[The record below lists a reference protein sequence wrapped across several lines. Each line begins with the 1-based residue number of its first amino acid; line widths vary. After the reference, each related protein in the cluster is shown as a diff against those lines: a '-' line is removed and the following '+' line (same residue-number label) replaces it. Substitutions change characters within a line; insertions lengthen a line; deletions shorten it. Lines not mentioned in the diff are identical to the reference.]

1 MAKIRVYEL
10 AKQLSVSS
18 KELMDVLKEIG
29 ADIRSHQSGIDDS
42 IARKAVSLI
51 MKRVVKGEDVVQK
64 SSTSK
69 SIESVAMSS
78 SSTKDQDDT
87 AKVEQAFKKVEP
99 VQNKVEQ
106 ASKKVEPVQNKIEQI
121 SKKVE
126 PVQNKVEQ
134 APKKVEPVQNKVEQA
149 SKKVESVQ
157 NKVEQASKKVESVQ
171 NKVEQEPQKIEPIQN
186 KVEQTPKK
194 VEPVQKTDVKN
205 IKLEQ
210 NQVKEN
216 KQASLKPV
224 EKVDVVKKEML
235 KDKQFNDEIESKK
248 LSNSVK
254 KDGFGNQQ
262 KQNKEGQNKNNFQR
276 KDNKDGFGNQ
286 QGQNRDGQNRSFRK
300 DKDVKDGA
308 GNQQG
313 QNRDGQNRNFQRRDG
328 KDGFGSQQG
337 QSRENKDGQNRNF
350 RRDRDGKDGFG
361 SQQGQNRDGQNRNFQ
376 RRDGK
381 DGFGNQQ
388 GQNRDGQNRNF
399 QRRDGKDGFGNQQGQ
414 NRDGQNRNFQC
425 RDGKDGFANKQGQN
439 RDGQNRGLG
448 GMKFDASMFQDKDKP
463 ERPAKSSSRN
473 QQSKKNNNYG
483 MDMSLLG
490 KASQV
495 NQKQQRQRIDKKD
508 KDLEELESKKA
519 ITKPI
524 KKATP
529 KKNVVKQVVEEV
541 KPEIFEIAFP
551 ITIGELAPILSLKT
565 SDILMKLLQ
574 NGRML
579 AVNHSLDK
587 DLIFSILDLFEIP
600 HEKVEF
606 KEDVVSEED
615 EEDDPR
621 FMIARPPVVTILG
634 HVDHGKTSLLDAI
647 RKSNVTAGEAGG
659 ITQKIGA
666 YVVEH
671 DSKKIVF
678 LDTPGH
684 EAFTAMRAR
693 GAQVTDIAVLVVAAD
708 DGVMPQ
714 TIEAINHAKA
724 AKVPIIVAINKID
737 KPGSNPERVKQQ
749 LSEHGLIPEDWGGD
763 VICVPVSAKAK
774 MGIDDLLEMIT
785 LVADIQEL
793 KANPRRRAYGVIL
806 ESRLDKGLGCM
817 ATVLVQKGT
826 LKPGDSVIAGLTSG
840 KVRVLINE
848 KGERVKKATP
858 SIPVEIVGLT
868 DLPNAGDI
876 LRVVKDDKM
885 ARQISDERQTRDR
898 ERHLVSGPRTT
909 LQDIFKT
916 MSEGEKKQ
924 LDVLIKADSNGS
936 VEAIKHSLA
945 KLPDDE
951 VKVNV
956 IHGAVGAVS
965 ESDVLLARASNSLII
980 GFNIK
985 MEANIKKLADQE
997 KVAIRNYDVIYRMIE
1012 DIQAAMKGMLEPEYE
1027 SVLTGTAEVR
1037 QLFKAS
1043 KVGVI
1048 AGSYVSSGKVMRNS
1062 DLKIYRNKKLIH
1074 EGKIES
1080 LKRFKDDV
1088 REVIEGFE
1096 CGITVENFND
1106 IQVGDTIEAYIMKEK
1121 VR

>member
-18 KELMDVLKEIG
+18 KEVMDVLKDLG
-29 ADIRSHQSGIDDS
+29 ADVRSHQSGIDDS
-42 IARKAVSLI
+42 VARKAVSVI
-51 MKRVVKGEDVVQK
+51 MKRSFKGEEVPKAVPSKPVDKTEKSDIKVEKKEIKQDNIKTVPISPKEQVKESPKTEQK
-64 SSTSK
+64 IEKQPVKIEQKVEKQENIVKVESK
-69 SIESVAMSS
+69 VEPQQ
-78 SSTKDQDDT
+78 K
-87 AKVEQAFKKVEP
+87 KVEQIQPQKESSVQKKVE
-99 VQNKVEQ
+99 VTSKVSEE
-106 ASKKVEPVQNKIEQI
+106 KVKIEQ
-121 SKKVE
+121 S
-126 PVQNKVEQ
+126 
-134 APKKVEPVQNKVEQA
+134 
-149 SKKVESVQ
+149 
-157 NKVEQASKKVESVQ
+157 
-171 NKVEQEPQKIEPIQN
+171 
-186 KVEQTPKK
+186 
-194 VEPVQKTDVKN
+194 
-205 IKLEQ
+205 L
-210 NQVKEN
+210 KEN
-216 KQASLKPV
+216 KQSVKNV
-224 EKVDVVKKEML
+224 EKIDTVKEKDIIKEKKINDSEL
-235 KDKQFNDEIESKK
+235 KKVQ
-248 LSNSVK
+248 NSVK
-254 KDGFGNQQ
+254 KDGLGT
-262 KQNKEGQNKNNFQR
+262 
-276 KDNKDGFGNQ
+276 Q
-286 QGQNRDGQNRSFRK
+286 QGQGLNKDGQNRNFRR
-300 DKDVKDGA
+300 DREGKDGL
-308 GNQQG
+308 GTQQGQG
-313 QNRDGQNRNFQRRDG
+313 QNRDGQNRNFRRDRDG
-328 KDGFGSQQG
+328 KDGLGTQQG
-337 QSRENKDGQNRNF
+337 QGQNRDGQNRNFRRDRDGKDGLGTQQGQGQNRDGQNRNFRRDRDGKDGLGTQQGQGQNRDGQNRNF

-361 SQQGQNRDGQNRNFQ
+361 GQQGQGQNRDGQNRNF
-376 RRDGK
+376 RRDRDGK
-381 DGFGNQQ
+381 DGFGGQQGQ

-399 QRRDGKDGFGNQQGQ
+399 RRDRDGKDGFGN
-414 NRDGQNRNFQC
+414 
-425 RDGKDGFANKQGQN
+425 KQGQN
-439 RDGQNRGLG
+439 KDGQSRGIG

-473 QQSKKNNNYG
+473 QKQQKNYG

-490 KASQV
+490 KPSQI
-495 NQKQQRQRIDKKD
+495 NQKQQRQRNEKKE
-508 KDLEELESKKA
+508 KDFEELAPKKV
-519 ITKPI
+519 IQKTV

-529 KKNVVKQVVEEV
+529 KKNVVKPVVEEV
-541 KPEIFEIAFP
+541 KPEVFEIAFP
-551 ITIGELAPILSLKT
+551 ITIGELASILSLKS

-587 DLIFSILDLFEIP
+587 DLIFSILDLFEIQ

-737 KPGSNPERVKQQ
+737 KPGANPERVKQQ

-848 KGERVKKATP
+848 RGERVKKATP

-868 DLPNAGDI
+868 ELPNAGDI

-956 IHGAVGAVS
+956 IHGAVGAIS

>member
-18 KELMDVLKEIG
+18 KEVMDVLKDLG
-29 ADIRSHQSGIDDS
+29 ADVRSHQSGIDDS
-42 IARKAVSLI
+42 VARKAVSVI
-51 MKRVVKGEDVVQK
+51 MKRAFKGEEVLKAVPSKPVDKTEKSDVKVEKKEIKQDNIKTVSISPKEQVKEHIKPEQKIEKQPVKMEQKVEKQENVVKVDSKVEPQQK
-64 SSTSK
+64 
-69 SIESVAMSS
+69 
-78 SSTKDQDDT
+78 
-87 AKVEQAFKKVEP
+87 KVEQFQPQKESSAQKKVEITSK
-99 VQNKVEQ
+99 VSEEKVKVEQ
-106 ASKKVEPVQNKIEQI
+106 P
-121 SKKVE
+121 
-126 PVQNKVEQ
+126 
-134 APKKVEPVQNKVEQA
+134 
-149 SKKVESVQ
+149 
-157 NKVEQASKKVESVQ
+157 
-171 NKVEQEPQKIEPIQN
+171 
-186 KVEQTPKK
+186 
-194 VEPVQKTDVKN
+194 
-205 IKLEQ
+205 L
-210 NQVKEN
+210 KEN
-216 KQASLKPV
+216 KQSVKNV
-224 EKVDVVKKEML
+224 EKIDTVKENIKEKKINDSEVKKV
-235 KDKQFNDEIESKK
+235 QNF
-248 LSNSVK
+248 VK
-254 KDGFGNQQ
+254 KDSLGTQQ
-262 KQNKEGQNKNNFQR
+262 SQGQNKDGQNRNFR
-276 KDNKDGFGNQ
+276 KDRDGKDGLGSQ
-286 QGQNRDGQNRSFRK
+286 QGQGQNKDGQNRSFRR
-300 DKDVKDGA
+300 DRDGKDGF
-308 GNQQG
+308 GGQQGQG
-313 QNRDGQNRNFQRRDG
+313 QNRDGQNRNFRRDRDGKDGLGSQQGQGQNRDGQNRNFRRDRDG
-328 KDGFGSQQG
+328 KDGFGGQQG
-337 QSRENKDGQNRNF
+337 QGQNRDGQNRNFRRDRDGKDGFGGQQGQGQNKDGQNRNF

-361 SQQGQNRDGQNRNFQ
+361 
-376 RRDGK
+376 
-381 DGFGNQQ
+381 
-388 GQNRDGQNRNF
+388 
-399 QRRDGKDGFGNQQGQ
+399 
-414 NRDGQNRNFQC
+414 
-425 RDGKDGFANKQGQN
+425 NKQGQN
-439 RDGQNRGLG
+439 KDGQSRGMG

-463 ERPAKSSSRN
+463 EKPAKSSSRN
-473 QQSKKNNNYG
+473 QKQQKNYG

-490 KASQV
+490 KPSQI
-495 NQKQQRQRIDKKD
+495 NQKQQRQRNEKKD
-508 KDLEELESKKA
+508 KDFEELAPKKV
-519 ITKPI
+519 IQKTV

-529 KKNVVKQVVEEV
+529 KKNVVKTVIEEV
-541 KPEIFEIAFP
+541 KPEVFEIAFP
-551 ITIGELAPILSLKT
+551 ITIGELASILSLKS

-848 KGERVKKATP
+848 RGERVKKATP

-868 DLPNAGDI
+868 ELPNAGDI

-885 ARQISDERQTRDR
+885 ARQISDERQIRDR

-956 IHGAVGAVS
+956 IHGAVGVIS

-1012 DIQAAMKGMLEPEYE
+1012 DIQSAMKGMLEPEYE

>member
-18 KELMDVLKEIG
+18 KEVMDVLKDLG
-29 ADIRSHQSGIDDS
+29 ADVRSHQSGIDDS
-42 IARKAVSLI
+42 VARKAVSVI
-51 MKRVVKGEDVVQK
+51 MKRSFKGEEVPKAVPSKPVDKTEKSDIKVEKKEIKQDNIKTVPISPKEQVKESPKTEQK
-64 SSTSK
+64 IEKQPVKIEQKVEKQENIVKVESK
-69 SIESVAMSS
+69 VEPQQ
-78 SSTKDQDDT
+78 K
-87 AKVEQAFKKVEP
+87 KVEQIQPQKESSVQKKVE
-99 VQNKVEQ
+99 VTSKVSEE
-106 ASKKVEPVQNKIEQI
+106 KVKIEQ
-121 SKKVE
+121 S
-126 PVQNKVEQ
+126 
-134 APKKVEPVQNKVEQA
+134 
-149 SKKVESVQ
+149 
-157 NKVEQASKKVESVQ
+157 
-171 NKVEQEPQKIEPIQN
+171 
-186 KVEQTPKK
+186 
-194 VEPVQKTDVKN
+194 
-205 IKLEQ
+205 L
-210 NQVKEN
+210 KEN
-216 KQASLKPV
+216 KQSVKNV
-224 EKVDVVKKEML
+224 EKIDTVKEKDIIKEKKINDSEL
-235 KDKQFNDEIESKK
+235 KKVQ
-248 LSNSVK
+248 NSVK
-254 KDGFGNQQ
+254 KDGLGT
-262 KQNKEGQNKNNFQR
+262 
-276 KDNKDGFGNQ
+276 Q
-286 QGQNRDGQNRSFRK
+286 QGQGLNKDGQNRNFRR
-300 DKDVKDGA
+300 DREGKDGL
-308 GNQQG
+308 GTQQGQG
-313 QNRDGQNRNFQRRDG
+313 QNRDGQNRNFRRDRDG
-328 KDGFGSQQG
+328 KDGLGTQQG
-337 QSRENKDGQNRNF
+337 QGQNRDGQNRNFRRDRDGKDGLGTQQGQGQNRDGQNRNF

-361 SQQGQNRDGQNRNFQ
+361 
-376 RRDGK
+376 
-381 DGFGNQQ
+381 
-388 GQNRDGQNRNF
+388 
-399 QRRDGKDGFGNQQGQ
+399 
-414 NRDGQNRNFQC
+414 
-425 RDGKDGFANKQGQN
+425 NKQGQN
-439 RDGQNRGLG
+439 KDGQSRGIG

-473 QQSKKNNNYG
+473 QKQQKNYG

-490 KASQV
+490 KPSQI
-495 NQKQQRQRIDKKD
+495 NQKQQRQRNEKKE
-508 KDLEELESKKA
+508 KDFEELAPKKV
-519 ITKPI
+519 IQKTV

-529 KKNVVKQVVEEV
+529 KKNVVKPVVEEV
-541 KPEIFEIAFP
+541 KPEVFEIAFP
-551 ITIGELAPILSLKT
+551 ITIGELASILSLKS

-587 DLIFSILDLFEIP
+587 DLIFSILDLFEIQ

-737 KPGSNPERVKQQ
+737 KPGANPERVKQQ

-848 KGERVKKATP
+848 RGERVKKATP

-868 DLPNAGDI
+868 ELPNAGDI

-956 IHGAVGAVS
+956 IHGAVGAIS

>member
-1 MAKIRVYEL
+1 
-10 AKQLSVSS
+10 
-18 KELMDVLKEIG
+18 
-29 ADIRSHQSGIDDS
+29 
-42 IARKAVSLI
+42 
-51 MKRVVKGEDVVQK
+51 
-64 SSTSK
+64 
-69 SIESVAMSS
+69 
-78 SSTKDQDDT
+78 
-87 AKVEQAFKKVEP
+87 
-99 VQNKVEQ
+99 
-106 ASKKVEPVQNKIEQI
+106 
-121 SKKVE
+121 
-126 PVQNKVEQ
+126 
-134 APKKVEPVQNKVEQA
+134 
-149 SKKVESVQ
+149 
-157 NKVEQASKKVESVQ
+157 
-171 NKVEQEPQKIEPIQN
+171 
-186 KVEQTPKK
+186 
-194 VEPVQKTDVKN
+194 
-205 IKLEQ
+205 
-210 NQVKEN
+210 
-216 KQASLKPV
+216 
-224 EKVDVVKKEML
+224 EMT
-235 KDKQFNDEIESKK
+235 
-248 LSNSVK
+248 
-254 KDGFGNQQ
+254 
-262 KQNKEGQNKNNFQR
+262 
-276 KDNKDGFGNQ
+276 
-286 QGQNRDGQNRSFRK
+286 
-300 DKDVKDGA
+300 
-308 GNQQG
+308 
-313 QNRDGQNRNFQRRDG
+313 
-328 KDGFGSQQG
+328 
-337 QSRENKDGQNRNF
+337 
-350 RRDRDGKDGFG
+350 
-361 SQQGQNRDGQNRNFQ
+361 
-376 RRDGK
+376 
-381 DGFGNQQ
+381 
-388 GQNRDGQNRNF
+388 
-399 QRRDGKDGFGNQQGQ
+399 
-414 NRDGQNRNFQC
+414 
-425 RDGKDGFANKQGQN
+425 
-439 RDGQNRGLG
+439 
-448 GMKFDASMFQDKDKP
+448 
-463 ERPAKSSSRN
+463 
-473 QQSKKNNNYG
+473 
-483 MDMSLLG
+483 LLG
-490 KASQV
+490 KPSQI
-495 NQKQQRQRIDKKD
+495 NQKQQRQRNEKKD
-508 KDLEELESKKA
+508 KDFEELAPKKV
-519 ITKPI
+519 IQKTV

-529 KKNVVKQVVEEV
+529 KKNVVKQPVVEEV
-541 KPEIFEIAFP
+541 KPEVFEIAFP
-551 ITIGELAPILSLKT
+551 ITIGELASILSLKS

-621 FMIARPPVVTILG
+621 FMVARPPVVTILG

-737 KPGSNPERVKQQ
+737 KPGANPERVKQQ

-826 LKPGDSVIAGLTSG
+826 LKPSDSVIAGLTSG

-848 KGERVKKATP
+848 RGERVKKATP

-956 IHGAVGAVS
+956 IHGAVGAIS

>member
-106 ASKKVEPVQNKIEQI
+106 VSKKVEPAQNKVEQA

-134 APKKVEPVQNKVEQA
+134 AFKKVEP
-149 SKKVESVQ
+149 
-157 NKVEQASKKVESVQ
+157 VQ

-194 VEPVQKTDVKN
+194 VESVQKTDVKN

-254 KDGFGNQQ
+254 KDGFVNQQ

-376 RRDGK
+376 R
-381 DGFGNQQ
+381 
-388 GQNRDGQNRNF
+388 
-399 QRRDGKDGFGNQQGQ
+399 
-414 NRDGQNRNFQC
+414 

-737 KPGSNPERVKQQ
+737 KPGSNPEKVKQQ

-956 IHGAVGAVS
+956 IHGAVGAIS

>member
-18 KELMDVLKEIG
+18 KEVMDVLKDLG
-29 ADIRSHQSGIDDS
+29 VDIRSHQSGIDEA
-42 IARKAVSLI
+42 IARKAVSVI
-51 MKRVVKGEDVVQK
+51 MKKAFKSEDA
-64 SSTSK
+64 SK
-69 SIESVAMSS
+69 QVA
-78 SSTKDQDDT
+78 KEE
-87 AKVEQAFKKVEP
+87 KVEQKSIPSTEQKV
-99 VQNKVEQ
+99 K
-106 ASKKVEPVQNKIEQI
+106 EQI
-121 SKKVE
+121 KTEATIK
-126 PVQNKVEQ
+126 Q
-134 APKKVEPVQNKVEQA
+134 ADQSQ
-149 SKKVESVQ
+149 KKVESVQ
-157 NKVEQASKKVESVQ
+157 KKS
-171 NKVEQEPQKIEPIQN
+171 EQEQ
-186 KVEQTPKK
+186 KK
-194 VEPVQKTDVKN
+194 VEPVQKKVEQVQKKVEPVQKKTEQEQKKVEPVQKKVEQEQKKVEPVQKKTEQEQKKVEINESKN
-205 IKLEQ
+205 VNVDQI
-210 NQVKEN
+210 KEN
-216 KQASLKPV
+216 KQTVKPV
-224 EKVDVVKKEML
+224 EKVDTPKKEIV
-235 KDKQFNDEIESKK
+235 KDKQNETDSKK
-248 LSNSVK
+248 VSNQVK
-254 KDGFGNQQ
+254 KDGFGGQQ
-262 KQNKEGQNKNNFQR
+262 GQNRDNKDGQNRSFRRDNKDGFGGQQGQNR
-276 KDNKDGFGNQ
+276 DNKDGQNRSFRRDNKDGFGGQQGQNRDNKDGQNRGFRRDNKDGFGGQQGQNRDNKDGQNRGFRRDNKDGFGGQQGQNRDNKDGQNRGFRRDNKDGFGNR
-286 QGQNRDGQNRSFRK
+286 QGQ
-300 DKDVKDGA
+300 
-308 GNQQG
+308 
-313 QNRDGQNRNFQRRDG
+313 
-328 KDGFGSQQG
+328 
-337 QSRENKDGQNRNF
+337 NKDGQNR
-350 RRDRDGKDGFG
+350 DRG
-361 SQQGQNRDGQNRNFQ
+361 
-376 RRDGK
+376 
-381 DGFGNQQ
+381 
-388 GQNRDGQNRNF
+388 
-399 QRRDGKDGFGNQQGQ
+399 
-414 NRDGQNRNFQC
+414 
-425 RDGKDGFANKQGQN
+425 A
-439 RDGQNRGLG
+439 
-448 GMKFDASMFQDKDKP
+448 MKIDLSMFQDKDKP
-463 ERPAKSSSRN
+463 ERPAKSSSRS

-490 KASQV
+490 KASQI
-495 NQKQQRQRIDKKD
+495 NQKQQRQRNEKKD

-519 ITKPI
+519 IAKPV

-551 ITIGELAPILSLKT
+551 ITIGELAPILSLKS
-565 SDILMKLLQ
+565 SDVLMKLLQ

-621 FMIARPPVVTILG
+621 FMVARPPVVTILG

-737 KPGSNPERVKQQ
+737 KPGANPERVKQQ

-848 KGERVKKATP
+848 RGERVKKATP

-956 IHGAVGAVS
+956 IHGAVGAIS

>member
-29 ADIRSHQSGIDDS
+29 ADIRYHQSGIDDS

-87 AKVEQAFKKVEP
+87 DKVEQSYKKVEP

-106 ASKKVEPVQNKIEQI
+106 S
-121 SKKVE
+121 
-126 PVQNKVEQ
+126 
-134 APKKVEPVQNKVEQA
+134 

-157 NKVEQASKKVESVQ
+157 NKVEQASKKVEPAQ

-186 KVEQTPKK
+186 KIEQTPKK
-194 VEPVQKTDVKN
+194 VESVQKTDVKN

-381 DGFGNQQ
+381 DGSGNQQ

-414 NRDGQNRNFQC
+414 NRDGQNRNFQR
-425 RDGKDGFANKQGQN
+425 RDGKDGFGNKQGQN

-551 ITIGELAPILSLKT
+551 ITIGELAPILSLKS

-574 NGRML
+574 SGRML

-587 DLIFSILDLFEIP
+587 DLIFNILDLFEIP

-621 FMIARPPVVTILG
+621 FMIPRPPVVTILG

-708 DGVMPQ
+708 EGVMPQ

-737 KPGSNPERVKQQ
+737 KPGANPERVKQQ
-749 LSEHGLIPEDWGGD
+749 LSEHDLIPEDWGGD

-774 MGIDDLLEMIT
+774 MGIDELLEMIT
-785 LVADIQEL
+785 LVADMQEL

-826 LKPGDSVIAGLTSG
+826 LKIGDSVIAGLTSG
-840 KVRVLINE
+840 KVRLLINDRS
-848 KGERVKKATP
+848 ERVKKATP
-858 SIPVEIVGLT
+858 SIPVEIVGLI

-876 LRVVKDDKM
+876 LRVVKDDKI

-956 IHGAVGAVS
+956 IHGAVGTVS

-985 MEANIKKLADQE
+985 METNIKKLAEQE

-1048 AGSYVSSGKVMRNS
+1048 AGSYVLSGKVMRNS

>member
-18 KELMDVLKEIG
+18 KEVMDVLKDLG
-29 ADIRSHQSGIDDS
+29 ADVRSHQSGIDDS
-42 IARKAVSLI
+42 VARKAVSVI
-51 MKRVVKGEDVVQK
+51 MKRSFKGEEVPKAVPSKPVDKTEKSDIKVEKKEIKQDNIKTVPISPKEQVKESPKTEQK
-64 SSTSK
+64 IEKQPVKIEQKVEKQENIVKVESK
-69 SIESVAMSS
+69 VEPQQ
-78 SSTKDQDDT
+78 K
-87 AKVEQAFKKVEP
+87 KVEQIQPQKESSVQKKVE
-99 VQNKVEQ
+99 VTSKVSEE
-106 ASKKVEPVQNKIEQI
+106 KVKIEQ
-121 SKKVE
+121 S
-126 PVQNKVEQ
+126 
-134 APKKVEPVQNKVEQA
+134 
-149 SKKVESVQ
+149 
-157 NKVEQASKKVESVQ
+157 
-171 NKVEQEPQKIEPIQN
+171 
-186 KVEQTPKK
+186 
-194 VEPVQKTDVKN
+194 
-205 IKLEQ
+205 L
-210 NQVKEN
+210 KEN
-216 KQASLKPV
+216 KQSVKNV
-224 EKVDVVKKEML
+224 EKIDTVKEKDIIKEKKINDSEL
-235 KDKQFNDEIESKK
+235 KKVQ
-248 LSNSVK
+248 NSVK
-254 KDGFGNQQ
+254 KDGLGT
-262 KQNKEGQNKNNFQR
+262 
-276 KDNKDGFGNQ
+276 Q
-286 QGQNRDGQNRSFRK
+286 QGQGLNKDGQNRNFRR
-300 DKDVKDGA
+300 DREGKDGL
-308 GNQQG
+308 GTQQGQG
-313 QNRDGQNRNFQRRDG
+313 QNRDGQNRNFRRDRDG
-328 KDGFGSQQG
+328 KDGLGTQQG
-337 QSRENKDGQNRNF
+337 QGQNRDGQNRNFRRDRDGKDGLGTQQGQGQNRDGQNRNF

-361 SQQGQNRDGQNRNFQ
+361 GQQGQGQNRDGQNRNF
-376 RRDGK
+376 RRDRDGK
-381 DGFGNQQ
+381 DGFGN
-388 GQNRDGQNRNF
+388 
-399 QRRDGKDGFGNQQGQ
+399 
-414 NRDGQNRNFQC
+414 
-425 RDGKDGFANKQGQN
+425 KQGQN
-439 RDGQNRGLG
+439 KDGQSRGIG

-473 QQSKKNNNYG
+473 QKQQKNYG

-490 KASQV
+490 KPSQI
-495 NQKQQRQRIDKKD
+495 NQKQQRQRNEKKE
-508 KDLEELESKKA
+508 KDFEELAPKKV
-519 ITKPI
+519 IQKTV

-529 KKNVVKQVVEEV
+529 KKNVVKPVVEEV
-541 KPEIFEIAFP
+541 KPEVFEIAFP
-551 ITIGELAPILSLKT
+551 ITIGELASILSLKS

-587 DLIFSILDLFEIP
+587 DLIFSILDLFEIQ

-737 KPGSNPERVKQQ
+737 KPGANPERVKQQ

-848 KGERVKKATP
+848 RGERVKKATP

-868 DLPNAGDI
+868 ELPNAGDI

-956 IHGAVGAVS
+956 IHGAVGAIS

>member
-106 ASKKVEPVQNKIEQI
+106 VSKKVEPAQNKVEQA

-134 APKKVEPVQNKVEQA
+134 AFKKVEP
-149 SKKVESVQ
+149 
-157 NKVEQASKKVESVQ
+157 VQ

-194 VEPVQKTDVKN
+194 VESVQKTDVKN

-376 RRDGK
+376 R
-381 DGFGNQQ
+381 
-388 GQNRDGQNRNF
+388 
-399 QRRDGKDGFGNQQGQ
+399 
-414 NRDGQNRNFQC
+414 

-956 IHGAVGAVS
+956 IHGAVGAIS

>member
-78 SSTKDQDDT
+78 SSTKDQDNID
-87 AKVEQAFKKVEP
+87 KVEQAPKKVEP

-106 ASKKVEPVQNKIEQI
+106 A

-157 NKVEQASKKVESVQ
+157 NKVEQ
-171 NKVEQEPQKIEPIQN
+171 EPQKIEFIQN
-186 KVEQTPKK
+186 KVEQTLKK

-276 KDNKDGFGNQ
+276 KD
-286 QGQNRDGQNRSFRK
+286 
-300 DKDVKDGA
+300 KDVKDGT
-308 GNQQG
+308 
-313 QNRDGQNRNFQRRDG
+313 
-328 KDGFGSQQG
+328 
-337 QSRENKDGQNRNF
+337 
-350 RRDRDGKDGFG
+350 G

-414 NRDGQNRNFQC
+414 NRDGQNRNFQR
-425 RDGKDGFANKQGQN
+425 RDGKDGFGNKQGQN
-439 RDGQNRGLG
+439 REGQNRGLG

-737 KPGSNPERVKQQ
+737 KPGSNPEKVKQQ

-956 IHGAVGAVS
+956 IHGAVGAIS

>member
-18 KELMDVLKEIG
+18 KEVMDVLKDLG
-29 ADIRSHQSGIDDS
+29 ADVRSHQSGIDDS
-42 IARKAVSLI
+42 VARKAVSVI
-51 MKRVVKGEDVVQK
+51 MKRAFKGEEVLKAVPSKPVDKTEKSDVKVEKKEIKQDNIKTVSISPKEQIKEHIKPEQKIEKQPVKMEQKVEKQENVVKVDSKVEPQQK
-64 SSTSK
+64 
-69 SIESVAMSS
+69 
-78 SSTKDQDDT
+78 
-87 AKVEQAFKKVEP
+87 KVEQFQPQKESSAQKKVEITSK
-99 VQNKVEQ
+99 VSEEKVKVEQ
-106 ASKKVEPVQNKIEQI
+106 P
-121 SKKVE
+121 
-126 PVQNKVEQ
+126 
-134 APKKVEPVQNKVEQA
+134 
-149 SKKVESVQ
+149 
-157 NKVEQASKKVESVQ
+157 
-171 NKVEQEPQKIEPIQN
+171 
-186 KVEQTPKK
+186 
-194 VEPVQKTDVKN
+194 
-205 IKLEQ
+205 L
-210 NQVKEN
+210 KEN
-216 KQASLKPV
+216 KQSVKNV
-224 EKVDVVKKEML
+224 EKIDTVKENIKEKKINDSEVKKV
-235 KDKQFNDEIESKK
+235 QNF
-248 LSNSVK
+248 VK
-254 KDGFGNQQ
+254 KDSLGTQQ
-262 KQNKEGQNKNNFQR
+262 SQGQNKDGQNRNFR
-276 KDNKDGFGNQ
+276 KDRDGKDGLGSQ
-286 QGQNRDGQNRSFRK
+286 QGQGQNKDGQNRSFR
-300 DKDVKDGA
+300 
-308 GNQQG
+308 
-313 QNRDGQNRNFQRRDG
+313 RDRDG
-328 KDGFGSQQG
+328 KDGLGGQQG
-337 QSRENKDGQNRNF
+337 QGQNRDGQNRNF

-361 SQQGQNRDGQNRNFQ
+361 
-376 RRDGK
+376 
-381 DGFGNQQ
+381 
-388 GQNRDGQNRNF
+388 
-399 QRRDGKDGFGNQQGQ
+399 
-414 NRDGQNRNFQC
+414 
-425 RDGKDGFANKQGQN
+425 NKQGQN
-439 RDGQNRGLG
+439 KDGQSRGMG

-463 ERPAKSSSRN
+463 EKPAKSSSRN
-473 QQSKKNNNYG
+473 QKQQKNYG

-490 KASQV
+490 KPSQI
-495 NQKQQRQRIDKKD
+495 NQKQQRQRNEKKD
-508 KDLEELESKKA
+508 KDFEELAPKKV
-519 ITKPI
+519 IQKTV

-529 KKNVVKQVVEEV
+529 KKNVVKTVIEEV
-541 KPEIFEIAFP
+541 KPEVFEIAFP
-551 ITIGELAPILSLKT
+551 ITIGELASILSLKS

-848 KGERVKKATP
+848 RGERVKKATP

-868 DLPNAGDI
+868 ELPNAGDI

-885 ARQISDERQTRDR
+885 ARQISDERQIRDR

-956 IHGAVGAVS
+956 IHGAVGVIS

-1012 DIQAAMKGMLEPEYE
+1012 DIQSAMKGMLEPEYE

>member
-29 ADIRSHQSGIDDS
+29 ADIRYHQSGIDDS

-87 AKVEQAFKKVEP
+87 DKVEQSYKKVEP

-106 ASKKVEPVQNKIEQI
+106 ASKKVEPAQNKVEQ
-121 SKKVE
+121 SYKKVE

-134 APKKVEPVQNKVEQA
+134 S

-157 NKVEQASKKVESVQ
+157 NKVEQASKKVEPAQ

-186 KVEQTPKK
+186 KIEQTPKK
-194 VEPVQKTDVKN
+194 VESVQKTDVKN

-381 DGFGNQQ
+381 DGSGNQQ

-399 QRRDGKDGFGNQQGQ
+399 QRRDGKDGFG
-414 NRDGQNRNFQC
+414 
-425 RDGKDGFANKQGQN
+425 NKQGQN

-551 ITIGELAPILSLKT
+551 ITIGELAPILSLKS

-574 NGRML
+574 SGRML

-587 DLIFSILDLFEIP
+587 DLIFNILDLFEIP

-621 FMIARPPVVTILG
+621 FMIPRPPVVTILG

-737 KPGSNPERVKQQ
+737 KPGANPERVKQQ
-749 LSEHGLIPEDWGGD
+749 LSEHDLIPEDWGGD

-774 MGIDDLLEMIT
+774 MGIDELLEMIT
-785 LVADIQEL
+785 LVADMQEL

-826 LKPGDSVIAGLTSG
+826 LKIGDSVIAGLTSG
-840 KVRVLINE
+840 KVRLLINDRS
-848 KGERVKKATP
+848 ERVKKATP
-858 SIPVEIVGLT
+858 SIPVEIVGLI

-876 LRVVKDDKM
+876 LRVVKDDKI

-956 IHGAVGAVS
+956 IHGAVGTVS

-985 MEANIKKLADQE
+985 METNIKKLAEQE

-1048 AGSYVSSGKVMRNS
+1048 AGSYVLSGKVMRNS